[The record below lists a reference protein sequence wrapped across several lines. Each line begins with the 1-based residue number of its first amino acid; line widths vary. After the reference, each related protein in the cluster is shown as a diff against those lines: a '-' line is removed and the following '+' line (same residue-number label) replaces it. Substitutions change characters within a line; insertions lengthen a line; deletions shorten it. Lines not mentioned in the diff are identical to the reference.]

1 MPRAR
6 LVRTAWAMTPPPGGV
21 VLSGIARA
29 RFAVV
34 LGAALAMAGCTA
46 PPPVAAPAAEATVA
60 IATIQGDGGA
70 SPLVG
75 QRVVVEAVTSAS
87 FGGLRG
93 VFVQD
98 SHGDRDAATSEALFV
113 RWTGERAPSPGTRV
127 RVAGVV
133 AEFGEAPHTLTGIA
147 AERIEPLGK
156 ASLPAPRLLRAPP
169 ADWEALE
176 GMRVRIDAPLT
187 VTGNHAL
194 QRFGE
199 LAVAFGGRVW
209 QPTELHPP
217 GPMADALADADAAR
231 SLLLDDGRSR
241 ENPRTLWQLPQ
252 PLSADAPLRT
262 GSRVS
267 GVEGVVDQRFGAY
280 RIQPTQPFAAITQ
293 APRPAPPAIE
303 APLRLAV
310 FNVLNFFDGD
320 GRDGG
325 FPTARGARTPEAF
338 ARQRDK
344 LVAALLMLDAD
355 IVALLEIENDGNG
368 PDSSLATLVGA
379 LNAAQA
385 DAGSGP
391 GSGAGYRYVA
401 TPAPGGDAIRVGLL
415 YRPSRVTLAGRTAQL
430 DTGPFAYGSRPPLA
444 QAFDLGNG
452 APLVIAV
459 NHFKSKGGCD
469 RATGDNVDRGDHQGC
484 FNAARVAAAEALAG
498 WLDRDPTGTRSPRVL
513 VVGDLNAYAAEDPL
527 RALHAHGYRDTFA
540 ATGAVPD
547 YSYVYQGR
555 AGRLDHVL
563 ASPAALPLVTA
574 VAAWHANADES
585 TAFAYTAADAAADD
599 AGPGSPAG
607 DTYRPDPWRASDH
620 DPLLVGLAP
629 AR

>member
-1 MPRAR
+1 MQPAR
-6 LVRTAWAMTPPPGGV
+6 RVRTAWPTTPPPGGV
-21 VLSGIARA
+21 VLSGATQL
-29 RFAVV
+29 RFGAV
-34 LGAALAMAGCTA
+34 LAGAVALAACTA
-46 PPPVAAPAAEATVA
+46 PPSATAPAGDATVA
-60 IATIQGDGGA
+60 IAAIQGDGPS
-70 SPLVG
+70 SPLLG
-75 QRVVVEAVTSAS
+75 QRVAIESVVSAS
-87 FGGLRG
+87 FGGLGG

-98 SHGDRDAATSEALFV
+98 PRGDQDASTSEALFV
-113 RWTGERAPSPGTRV
+113 RWSGHERAPSPGSRV
-127 RVAGVV
+127 RVEGVV

-147 AERIEPLGK
+147 AERIESLGK
-156 ASLPAPRLLRAPP
+156 APLPAPLPLRAPP
-169 ADWEALE
+169 ADWEPLE
-176 GMRVRIDAPLT
+176 GMRVRIDTPLT

-194 QRFGE
+194 QRYGE
-199 LAVAFGGRVW
+199 LAVAFGGRIW

-217 GPMADALADADAAR
+217 GPKADALAKADAAR

-252 PLSADAPLRT
+252 PLSADAPLRA
-262 GSRVS
+262 GSRAT

-280 RIQPTQPFAAITQ
+280 RIQPTAPFAAIEQ

-320 GRDGG
+320 GHGGG
-325 FPTARGARTPEAF
+325 FPTTRGASTPEAF
-338 ARQRDK
+338 AHQRDK
-344 LVAALLMLDAD
+344 LVAALLALDAD

-368 PDSSLATLVGA
+368 PDSSLATLVCA

-385 DAGSGP
+385 GDEP
-391 GSGAGYRYVA
+391 GARYRHVA

-415 YRPSRVTLAGRTAQL
+415 YRPARVVLAGRTAQL

-444 QAFDLGNG
+444 QAFDLGAG
-452 APLVIAV
+452 APLVVAV

-469 RATGDNVDRGDHQGC
+469 KATGANADRGDHQAC
-484 FNAARVAAAEALAG
+484 FNGARVAAAEALAA
-498 WLDRDPTGTRSPRVL
+498 WLARDPTGTGSPRVL

-527 RALHAHGYRDTFA
+527 RALHAHGFRDTFA
-540 ATGAVPD
+540 ATGATPD

-563 ASPAALPLVTA
+563 ASEAALPLVTA
-574 VAAWHANADES
+574 VAAWHANADEA
-585 TAFAYTAADAAADD
+585 TAFAYTAAAGTGTDATDGVA
-599 AGPGSPAG
+599 
-607 DTYRPDPWRASDH
+607 YRPDPWRASDH
-620 DPLLVGLAP
+620 DPLLVGLSP